1 MIDNRELEIALMES
15 ARNKA
20 SDDYFNARKELWSKR
35 KQKVFDDGFERAWY
49 LCRKEQDQYA
59 LLRKCD

>member
-1 MIDNRELEIALMES
+1 MSDNRELEIALMES

-20 SDDYFNARKELWSKR
+20 SDDYFNARKTLWSKR

-49 LCRKEQDQYA
+49 LCRNNDNEDA
-59 LLRKCD
+59 LLKKGD